1 LKIKHEL
8 EVAKTNNRFKIEFY
22 PQGTHAMPTREK
34 DTYCIRSVENAL
46 LLLEALADE
55 DSKCSLSQ
63 LSQKLGMTKASLFR
77 LMATFESHGYVE
89 RGQGSS
95 EYKLGLAAF
104 EVGQKLL
111 SRMTLLHKARPV
123 MRQLVRQCNETVY
136 LAVQRDDDALFL
148 EMADNDQ
155 KVKVVSL
162 NGRRFP
168 LTQCA
173 AGKVLLAFDNTTNK
187 QRIEQ
192 QPQLQEELATCHE
205 LGFSLD
211 RDGLGEGSSCLAVPI
226 FKNEGQP
233 CGCLAVVG
241 PSFRM
246 DEERIN
252 QQLLPAI
259 KAAGEMTSARLGH
272 IGFGLKSKELQT
284 ATN

>member
-1 LKIKHEL
+1 
-8 EVAKTNNRFKIEFY
+8 
-22 PQGTHAMPTREK
+22 MPNREK

-63 LSQKLGMTKASLFR
+63 LSSKLGMTKASLFR

-89 RGQGSS
+89 RGHNTG

-123 MRQLVRQCNETVY
+123 MNQLARQCNETTY
-136 LAVQRDDDALFL
+136 LVVQRDDDALFL

-155 KVKVVSL
+155 KVKIVSL

-168 LTQCA
+168 LDSCA
-173 AGKVLLAFDNTTNK
+173 AGKTLLAFDDATNK
-187 QRIEQ
+187 KRVE
-192 QPQLQEELATCHE
+192 QLQPETREEIKICRKQ
-205 LGFSLD
+205 GFCLD
-211 RDGLGEGSSCLAVPI
+211 RNGLGEDSTCIAVPLL
-226 FKNEGQP
+226 NAEGQL
-233 CGCLAVVG
+233 CGSLAMVG

-246 DEERIN
+246 DNEKIN
-252 QQLLPAI
+252 NQLLPAI
-259 KAAGEMTSARLGH
+259 KAAGEMASARLGY
-272 IGFGLKSKELQT
+272 IGYGLKKRPMQPAE
-284 ATN
+284 N

>member
-1 LKIKHEL
+1 
-8 EVAKTNNRFKIEFY
+8 
-22 PQGTHAMPTREK
+22 MPSREK

-63 LSQKLGMTKASLFR
+63 LSNKLGMTKASLFR

-95 EYKLGLAAF
+95 DYKLGLAAF

-123 MRQLVRQCNETVY
+123 MSQLVRQCNETVY
-136 LAVQRDDDALFL
+136 LVVQRDDDALFL

-155 KVKVVSL
+155 KVKVVPL

-168 LTQCA
+168 LNHCA
-173 AGKVLLAFDNTTNK
+173 AGKILLAFDEKTNK
-187 QRIEQ
+187 ARIEK
-192 QPQLQEELATCHE
+192 QPQLQEELKCCRE

-211 RDGLGEGSSCLAVPI
+211 KDGIGEGSTCIAVPL
-226 FKNEGQP
+226 FSAEGQP
-233 CGCLAVVG
+233 SGSLAMVG

-246 DEERIN
+246 DEERIKK
-252 QQLLPAI
+252 QLLPAI
-259 KAAGEMTSARLGH
+259 KAAGETTSAKLGH
-272 IGFGLKSKELQT
+272 IGFGIRDKQPKL
-284 ATN
+284 ATT